1 MHQGLDGFD
10 TVPYD
15 GVLDGGAAFAESQ
28 VPDPGTPKRFAD
40 MKGGEVTL
48 QLGGVSPADAGIDAK
63 EAAPKVE
70 PPKEEAK
77 IPQPE
82 PNPKI
87 AEPSASRPSTP
98 ATPAVLREFMGM
110 GFSKDEAEAALAECE
125 NDSQKA
131 LKALL
136 DSKKDSTA
144 VKATQKK
151 EEVLPEDPKPAILNG
166 LPTVTPQDQKKS
178 QKASAKGSGRG
189 GGKGRGKGR
198 GNGRGGGRGKKKDD
212 ESDSETQHYTEDE
225 EEANIEEEEC
235 SPKKSA
241 KKAPRSAQRK
251 PRRASVEPK
260 QKSTKPKS
268 NSKKQDDGEKA
279 RKKRGGEAD
288 EKAVKAR
295 KTMVKKEEEE
305 EPKPVRKRAKKNQNQ
320 GDETHEHGS
329 DLKQDSAQACK
340 REPKGK
346 KVKDQNEKIET
357 KATNG
362 KRAKMT
368 EEEEKKKKE
377 KNAERSRKS
386 SAYVAARKEA
396 LENGHSE
403 DEAKKIGRAVAQL
416 NYMFRSWSHDKG
428 G

>member
-251 PRRASVEPK
+251 PRRTSVEPK

-368 EEEEKKKKE
+368 EEEEKKKE